1 MEDFPVEQA
10 FAPEEKIQ
18 LLIDQVSKVI
28 RGKRPQIEKVV
39 SCLLAGGHILME
51 DNPGTGKTVLA
62 RSLAHAISGTGQ
74 HSSVSFKRVQFTPD
88 LLPMDLI
95 GTYIFDDKNNDFVFK
110 KGPLF
115 CNILLADE
123 INRASPKVQSALLE
137 CMAENQ
143 ITVGDTTHPLE
154 KLFFTI
160 ATQNP
165 VEMEGTYPL
174 PAAQLDRFYMKI
186 YFGYVDEATELDI
199 YRDYLNIATNL
210 DTLEQVLSMEEVLQ
224 LQEAAKAVFIHQ
236 EIVQAVSNIVR
247 DTRNHAD
254 ITLGAST
261 RSGIAFMK
269 CLRAYALVRGR
280 AFVTEDDVKDI
291 AQAVLEHRLVFKNKD
306 GRQHAL
312 AGIIQKEIERLAK
325 LKIAY

>member
-1 MEDFPVEQA
+1 MEDFSVETT
-10 FAPEEKIQ
+10 FASVDKIQ
-18 LLIDQVSKVI
+18 LLSSQIGKVI
-28 RGKRPQIEKVV
+28 RGKQHQIEMVITA
-39 SCLLAGGHILME
+39 LLAGGHVLME

-62 RSLAHAISGTGQ
+62 RSLAHAISGSKDGTA
-74 HSSVSFKRVQFTPD
+74 VSFKRVQFTPD

-143 ITVGDTTHPLE
+143 ITVGDTTHLLE

-199 YRDYLNIATNL
+199 YRDYLHIATNL

-224 LQEAAKAVFIHQ
+224 LQQEAEQVFIHQ

-247 DTRNHAD
+247 ETRAHSD

-269 CLRAYALVRGR
+269 CLRAYALVKGR
-280 AFVTEDDVKDI
+280 SFVTEDDVKDI
-291 AQAVLEHRLVFKNKD
+291 AQSVLEHRLVFKNKE
-306 GRQHAL
+306 GRANAL
-312 AGIIQKEIERLAK
+312 KAIINKEIERLAK